1 MESTTKS
8 GPYAL
13 PEGKADQPARKAY
26 RVIFLPMQIECM
38 AEEGESI
45 LDVAENCGVD
55 LPHNCGGVCACSTC
69 HVIVKSGLNHLSPKS
84 EEEED
89 RLDMAENLTLDS
101 RLGCQARIFGDL
113 VVELPE
119 CTRKE

>member
-1 MESTTKS
+1 METTTQKEMEQEKKS
-8 GPYAL
+8 EKTYKVL
-13 PEGKADQPARKAY
+13 
-26 RVIFLPMQIECM
+26 FLPMNIEG
-38 AEEGESI
+38 AVKEGESI
-45 LDVAENCGVD
+45 LDAAENCGVD

-69 HVIVKSGLNHLSPKS
+69 HVIIKQGMDKLTPKH

-101 RLGCQARIFGDL
+101 RLGCQARVYGD
-113 VVELPE
+113 VIVELPE

>member
-1 MESTTKS
+1 METSTEKKMELLQGTEKTF
-8 GPYAL
+8 
-13 PEGKADQPARKAY
+13 K
-26 RVIFLPMQIECM
+26 VVFLPMHVE
-38 AEEGESI
+38 ATAREGESI

-69 HVIVKSGLNHLSPKS
+69 HVIIKSGLNHLSPKS
-84 EEEED
+84 EDEED

-101 RLGCQARIFGDL
+101 RLGCQAKIFGDIT
-113 VVELPE
+113 VELPE

>member
-1 MESTTKS
+1 MKTTTQKE
-8 GPYAL
+8 L
-13 PEGKADQPARKAY
+13 DQKNKTGKKY
-26 RVIFLPMQIECM
+26 KIVFLPMNVESIVN
-38 AEEGESI
+38 EGESI
-45 LDVAENCGVD
+45 LDAAENCGVD
-55 LPHNCGGVCACSTC
+55 LPKNCGGVCACSTC
-69 HVIVKSGLNHLSPKS
+69 HVIIKEGMEKLTPKH

-101 RLGCQARIFGDL
+101 RLGCQARIYGDI

>member
-1 MESTTKS
+1 MMEITTEKEQKNPAMTEKS
-8 GPYAL
+8 YKVL
-13 PEGKADQPARKAY
+13 
-26 RVIFLPMQIECM
+26 FLPMQVEAI
-38 AEEGESI
+38 AKEGESI
-45 LDVAENCGVD
+45 LDAAENYHVD

-69 HVIVKSGLNHLSPKS
+69 HVIIRSGLEHLSPKS
-84 EEEED
+84 EDEED

-101 RLGCQARIFGDL
+101 RLGCQAKIYGDI

>member
-1 MESTTKS
+1 METSTEKKMELLQGTEKTF
-8 GPYAL
+8 
-13 PEGKADQPARKAY
+13 K
-26 RVIFLPMQIECM
+26 VVFLPMHVEAM
-38 AEEGESI
+38 AREGESV

-69 HVIVKSGLNHLSPKS
+69 HVIIKSGLNHLSPKS
-84 EEEED
+84 EDEED

-101 RLGCQARIFGDL
+101 RLGCQAKIFGDIT
-113 VVELPE
+113 VELPE

>member
-1 MESTTKS
+1 METSTEKKTGMKQ
-8 GPYAL
+8 GTEKTY
-13 PEGKADQPARKAY
+13 K
-26 RVIFLPMQIECM
+26 VVFLPMEVEATAQ
-38 AEEGESI
+38 EGESI
-45 LDVAENCGVD
+45 LDAAENCGVD

-69 HVIVKSGLNHLSPKS
+69 HVIVKSGLEHLSPKS

-101 RLGCQARIFGDL
+101 RLGCQAKIYGDIT
-113 VVELPE
+113 VELPE

>member
-1 MESTTKS
+1 METTTQKEMKQENKTKKK
-8 GPYAL
+8 Y
-13 PEGKADQPARKAY
+13 KI
-26 RVIFLPMQIECM
+26 VFLPMDVESM
-38 AEEGESI
+38 ANEGESI
-45 LDVAENCGVD
+45 LDAAEKCGID

-69 HVIVKSGLNHLSPKS
+69 HVIVKQGMDKLTPKH

-101 RLGCQARIFGDL
+101 RLGCQARIYGDI

>member
-1 MESTTKS
+1 MDISAEKMMESQKTIQKTFK
-8 GPYAL
+8 
-13 PEGKADQPARKAY
+13 
-26 RVIFLPMQIECM
+26 VVFLPTGVE
-38 AEEGESI
+38 AVAREGESI
-45 LDVAENCGVD
+45 LDVAENYGVD

-69 HVIVKSGLNHLSPKS
+69 HVIIRSGLENLSAKS

-101 RLGCQARIFGDL
+101 RLGCQAKIYGEIT
-113 VVELPE
+113 VELPE